1 MKNKVKLNRETSH
14 NWKYEN
20 KKYMKELTKFFDLAE
35 QIKDKH
41 LKEEIVGQMLRC
53 DLELTKYAE
62 EILR

>member
-1 MKNKVKLNRETSH
+1 MKNKVKLNRETNH

-20 KKYMKELTKFFDLAE
+20 KRYMKELTKFFDLAE
-35 QIKDKH
+35 QIEDKH